1 MLKHFVLLLLVPVLL
16 VSCQDRERE
25 KTMAEIERLDLLRK
39 KVNEFLLGQKAS
51 LLSKKLE
58 YANWKSGH
66 LANLTKYKK
75 TIERIERRIESL
87 EVLIRINNKFI
98 KDGKPFSR
106 ESFKKNNEK
115 YKKQIQSFQRYL
127 HPFREAHKNTKQE
140 LAEKEPI
147 FLSQIVA
154 LEADLRI
161 SQATYD
167 SLNTLHTTEVGKLV
181 KFGGEQ

>member
-1 MLKHFVLLLLVPVLL
+1 MVKHFVLLLLVPVLL

-51 LLSKKLE
+51 LYRKSSE

-87 EVLIRINNKFI
+87 EVRL
-98 KDGKPFSR
+98 
-106 ESFKKNNEK
+106 
-115 YKKQIQSFQRYL
+115 Y
-127 HPFREAHKNTKQE
+127 A
-140 LAEKEPI
+140 
-147 FLSQIVA
+147 
-154 LEADLRI
+154 
-161 SQATYD
+161 
-167 SLNTLHTTEVGKLV
+167 
-181 KFGGEQ
+181 